1 LVVVMMA
8 RVLNLEFPCERLD
21 LRRCTT
27 GPHCASGTRALAN
40 VDVNYGK
47 SLISSGNNID

>member
-1 LVVVMMA
+1 MMA

-27 GPHCASGTRALAN
+27 GPHCASGTPALAK

-47 SLISSGNNID
+47 LSTGFIHSIDRV